1 MRPEAIKIILLLS
14 VIFGLQSLLKGADTK
29 PAASGYPADEAAIN
43 KIVAGFDHGWNQLDA
58 KTMCEALA
66 DNVEWVSWR
75 GEVTH
80 SRKQVEDQHS
90 TLFSNLYKNS
100 HRTDSVKA
108 IHFLSAELAS
118 VDDFWTM
125 TGAKKR
131 DGSDW
136 PYRAG
141 YVNFLMAKRNG
152 RWVIIESHTADF
164 DAKAPGAAVH

>member
-1 MRPEAIKIILLLS
+1 MRPKAINIILLFS
-14 VIFGLQSLLKGADTK
+14 MIFGLHSLLNGADSK
-29 PAASGYPADEAAIN
+29 PVASRYPADEDAIN
-43 KIVAGFDHGWNQLDA
+43 KIVAGFDEGWNRHDA
-58 KTMCEALA
+58 KTMCEGLA

-75 GEVTH
+75 GEVTQ

-90 TLFSNLYKNS
+90 TLFANLYKNS
-100 HRTDSVKA
+100 HRADSVKA
-108 IHFLSAELAS
+108 IHFLSPELAS

-141 YVNFLMAKRNG
+141 YVNFLMVKRNG
-152 RWVIIESHTADF
+152 RWIIIESHTADF
-164 DAKAPGAAVH
+164 DAKAPSAAAH